1 MSKRLK
7 IVFMAPET
15 KWGPYY
21 IYKDISEYLQQKYPN
36 YEIKFLNSKK
46 DYLKLQLWLFWKID
60 YLFSIIPFLFRP
72 RNVKNYIFNPSWNWE
87 IEKLKKWL
95 WNKLLYFA
103 ERNLDFADKIWL
115 TSYFLADKLWF
126 REKYEDKIVIIPNFV
141 DLSNKSLNIRKNY
154 NNPINI
160 LTVSS
165 TKFLQKWMWIV
176 DLWYELSK
184 IADKQ
189 IKWTIIAWWNKNNK
203 KIIKEEFSK
212 IDFPNNLKIEWL
224 DWIDRQELENYYQQ
238 ADIFIYGTRLDTWWQ
253 TIMEAMSFGLP
264 VILFEYELWKY
275 IYPEEI
281 ITDNVKNKLE
291 DILGNYEDY
300 SKKSINFVK
309 QFDRDKVLSRLNK
322 IIDE

>member
-1 MSKRLK
+1 MNKK
-7 IVFMAPET
+7 IYFLAPET
-15 KWGPYY
+15 KGGPYY
-21 IYKDISEYLQQKYPN
+21 IYKNISEYLQQKYPN
-36 YEIKFLNSKK
+36 YKIKFLNSKK
-46 DYLKLQLWLFWKID
+46 DYWKLQLWLFWKID
-60 YLFSIIPFLFRP
+60 YLFSVIPFPFRP
-72 RNVKNYIFNPSWNWE
+72 RNIKNYIFNPRWNWK

-103 ERNLDFADKIWL
+103 ERNLNFADKIWL

-126 REKYEDKIVIIPNFV
+126 REKYKNKIVIIPNFI

-176 DLWYELSK
+176 DLWNELSK
-184 IADKQ
+184 IKDKQ

-203 KIIKEEFSK
+203 KIIEEEFSK
-212 IDFPNNLKIEWL
+212 INFPNNLKIEWL
-224 DWIDRQELENYYQQ
+224 DWVDKQILNTYYKQT
-238 ADIFIYGTRLDTWWQ
+238 DIFLYWTRLETFWQ
-253 TIMEAMSFGLP
+253 TILEAMAYWLP
-264 VILFEYELWKY
+264 VILLEYELWKY

-291 DILGNYEDY
+291 DILENYEDY
-300 SKKSINFVK
+300 SKKSIEFIK
-309 QFDRDKVLSRLNK
+309 QLDKEKVLSRLTK